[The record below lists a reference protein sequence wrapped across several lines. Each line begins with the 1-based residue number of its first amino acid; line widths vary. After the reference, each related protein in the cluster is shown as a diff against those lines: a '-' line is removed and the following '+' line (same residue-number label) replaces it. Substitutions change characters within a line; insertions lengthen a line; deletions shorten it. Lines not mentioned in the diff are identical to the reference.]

1 MHPVYRIVLTLF
13 ITLCMTVLPCLA
25 KPSSLKPADKS
36 VTLGGFSETVFI
48 VSNLKTHIDFYQQI
62 GGWEIKHTS
71 DSDELLK
78 TLWKL
83 PEHAQVKQVLM
94 GNKGES
100 RGYIRLVKIEGVT
113 QQRIRSNTQSWD
125 TGGVFDV
132 NIRVTDME
140 KKFKQLQ
147 ALGWSA
153 ASDPIQFTFG
163 PFVVKEWIVTGPDG
177 ISLALI
183 ERVKPELKD
192 WPNLKEFS
200 RVFNSTQVVKD
211 IAESTRFYRDILGF
225 KPYLEHKGASKKAG
239 ANVLGL
245 PYNLT
250 TKIERSVDI
259 LHPKGINEGS
269 VELLQFHGA
278 KGKDVSHLAKPPNL
292 GIATLRFPV
301 NNLKALKEKL
311 IKSNIILASEQR
323 ISLPPYG
330 LVDMLCIVTPDGNWL
345 EFYQTL

>member
-1 MHPVYRIVLTLF
+1 MPSIYHIAFTLF
-13 ITLCMTVLPCLA
+13 L
-25 KPSSLKPADKS
+25 SLSLFSPFSTAGQQHAEKNF
-36 VTLGGFSETVFI
+36 TLGGFSETVFI
-48 VSNLKTHIDFYQQI
+48 VSDLNTHIKFFEQI

-71 DSDELLK
+71 VQDNHLK
-78 TLWKL
+78 AFWEL
-83 PEHAQVKQVLM
+83 PEQAKISQVLM

-100 RGYIRLVKIEGVT
+100 KGYIRLIHIEGVT

-132 NIRVTDME
+132 NLRVTDMA
-140 KKFKQLQ
+140 KKFEQLQ

-177 ISLALI
+177 VSLALI

-192 WPNLKEFS
+192 WPNLKELS

-211 IAESTRFYRDILGF
+211 IAKSTRFYRDVLGF
-225 KPYLEHKGASKKAG
+225 KPYLEHKGASKEAG
-239 ANVLGL
+239 PNVLGL

-259 LHPKGINEGS
+259 LHPQGINEGS

-278 KGKDVSHLAKPPNL
+278 SGKDVSHLAKPPNL
-292 GIATLRFPV
+292 GITTLRFPV
-301 NNLKALKEKL
+301 SDLNNLKETL
-311 IKSNIILASEQR
+311 IKSNIIVTGEQR

-330 LVDMLCIVTPDGNWL
+330 LVDMLSIVTPDGNWL
-345 EFYQTL
+345 EFYQIL